1 MSHTQRSGA
10 VRRSLKALEITV
22 YGRSVEKE
30 EGRERFQQPLED
42 EKLGR
47 K

>member
-1 MSHTQRSGA
+1 MSQPQQLGA
-10 VRRSLKALEITV
+10 VRRSLKALEMTV
-22 YGRSVEKE
+22 NVRSVGEE
-30 EGRERFQQPLED
+30 EGRFQQPLED